1 MAQDEY
7 RDYMGNRRT
16 RQPPLK
22 GTGDFDPTDPNERS
36 RRAEAMNMPVTP
48 PPEMP
53 EKSQLDMLMDAYE
66 KDPGGTIAAIMQSAV
81 GSLGDRFNPNA
92 PPSIGQDAANQ
103 ITLGEYGKPPDM
115 PPVPAEAQVQPF
127 DRGQGPGVEVSRP
140 NAFETPQQ
148 PGTQRRNQDIMLH
161 NEKDLDRL
169 PRHLRQF
176 VGGN

>member
-1 MAQDEY
+1 MAQDEF
-7 RDYMGNRRT
+7 RDYTGNRRK

-66 KDPGGTIAAIMQSAV
+66 KDPGGTVAAIMQSAV
-81 GSLGDRFNPNA
+81 GSLGDKFNPNA
-92 PPSIGQDAANQ
+92 PPSMGQDAANQ
-103 ITLGEYGKPPDM
+103 MTLGEYGKPPDM

-148 PGTQRRNQDIMLH
+148 PGTQRRNQDMMLH
-161 NEKDLDRL
+161 KEEDLNRL
-169 PRHLRQF
+169 PRHLRQY